1 MGRGLFAGISLNL
14 NLTLTLNHN
23 PNLILNLN
31 KKRPVSGGSD
41 NLVALLVRLGKE
53 PRRGNGREV
62 WRRIGGKV

>member
-1 MGRGLFAGISLNL
+1 MGKGLFAGISLN
-14 NLTLTLNHN
+14 LTLNHN